1 MEEFK
6 GTKGEWKAE
15 LDKSLYFKIKVEPDL
30 YVEIYDD
37 EYSKSGVLEA
47 NANLIAAAPELLNV
61 LQETDKDL
69 SILWSQVLFLE
80 ETNPIAEGLSD
91 LIQKWRERNQQ
102 AINKALE
109 INDKK

>member
-1 MEEFK
+1 MEFK
-6 GTKGEWKAE
+6 GTQGEWKAE

-47 NANLIAAAPELLNV
+47 NANLIAAAPELLNASIKMSKAISDGNNM
-61 LQETDKDL
+61 LL
-69 SILWSQVLFLE
+69 SEANLDMKI
-80 ETNPIAEGLSD
+80 
-91 LIQKWRERNQQ
+91 
-102 AINKALE
+102 AINKALGNIHEE